1 MDAPALVLS
10 LSMIAALSGVCDTYI
25 PYEDEEKSCRSP
37 LHESQSSVAGL
48 RASCPAG
55 SAHVLK
61 DLQAAEW

>member
-10 LSMIAALSGVCDTYI
+10 LSMIAALSGLCDTYI
-25 PYEDEEKSCRSP
+25 PFKYEEESCKAP
-37 LHESQSSVAGL
+37 LHESQSSVVGL

-55 SAHVLK
+55 SAHVVK

>member
-10 LSMIAALSGVCDTYI
+10 LSMIAALSGLCVTYI
-25 PYEDEEKSCRSP
+25 PYKDEEESCKAP

-48 RASCPAG
+48 RASYPAR
-55 SAHVLK
+55 SAHVVK